1 MISFQ
6 CAGISS
12 TLEADHIG
20 KNMKGGDK
28 MKKIDRAMER
38 LMVIART
45 ADYLESERI
54 KWSNP
59 ERMDKD
65 AVEVANIRDIA
76 IDEIIAALET
86 LI

>member
-1 MISFQ
+1 
-6 CAGISS
+6 
-12 TLEADHIG
+12 
-20 KNMKGGDK
+20 
-28 MKKIDRAMER
+28 MKKIEKALDRIM
-38 LMVIART
+38 LIART
-45 ADYLESERI
+45 AEYLETERI

-65 AVEVANIRDIA
+65 AIEIANVRDIA

>member
-1 MISFQ
+1 
-6 CAGISS
+6 
-12 TLEADHIG
+12 
-20 KNMKGGDK
+20 

-45 ADYLESERI
+45 ADSLESERI